1 MYGLQNF
8 FLFHRIEINI
18 LGVIDDIDIFR
29 QFGIGTHFPRRTGG
43 VWYIHLIRMHQ
54 LQEII
59 ILSYSGRK
67 RLIDADVAIIIY
79 IHTGYPNIVI
89 RSLSKEMTCAMDVLP
104 FSIEYHNFIPVIVY
118 ENFTVLYL
126 HGDNPFY

>member
-79 IHTGYPNIVI
+79 IHTGYPND
-89 RSLSKEMTCAMDVLP
+89 S
-104 FSIEYHNFIPVIVY
+104 H
-118 ENFTVLYL
+118 
-126 HGDNPFY
+126 